1 MSKSNKSAREEL
13 ERIYGKHC
21 FIHQGIRKLNPPKP
35 HKGTYKGK
43 SIASQLTYH
52 HLKPKHLGGKATV
65 ENGAVV
71 CRRCHDW
78 LEQLSNTDREK
89 VNNEL
94 REYKRQHS
102 KECTVE
108 FVDYLP
114 LDWEVKAMVFTPEEL
129 QPKKKYDRAKAVKEF
144 KDRIKEWEEER

>member
-1 MSKSNKSAREEL
+1 VPRE
-13 ERIYGKHC
+13 I
-21 FIHQGIRKLNPPKP
+21 
-35 HKGTYKGK
+35 
-43 SIASQLTYH
+43 
-52 HLKPKHLGGKATV
+52 GGKATV

-71 CRRCHDW
+71 CRKCHDW
-78 LEQLSNTDREK
+78 IEQLSNADREQ

-114 LDWEVKAMVFTPEEL
+114 LDWEVKAIVFTPEEL
-129 QPKKKYDRAKAVKEF
+129 QPKKKYNRAKDKRENQ
-144 KDRIKEWEEER
+144 KKIKEWEEER

>member
-1 MSKSNKSAREEL
+1 MN
-13 ERIYGKHC
+13 
-21 FIHQGIRKLNPPKP
+21 GIRKLNPPKP
-35 HKGTYKGK
+35 TKGKYKGK
-43 SIASQLTYH
+43 SIALQLTYH

-65 ENGAVV
+65 EKGANL

-78 LEQLSNTDREK
+78 LEQLSNTDREQ

-102 KECTVE
+102 QECTVE

-114 LDWEVKAMVFTPEEL
+114 LDFEVKAMIITPEEL
-129 QPKKKYDRAKAVKEF
+129 QPKKKYNRSEDKRNFQKKI
-144 KDRIKEWEEER
+144 REWEEER

>member
-1 MSKSNKSAREEL
+1 MAGS
-13 ERIYGKHC
+13 
-21 FIHQGIRKLNPPKP
+21 
-35 HKGTYKGK
+35 
-43 SIASQLTYH
+43 
-52 HLKPKHLGGKATV
+52 ATV
-65 ENGAVV
+65 DNGAIV

-78 LEQLSNTDREK
+78 IEQLSNTDREQ

-114 LDWEVKAMVFTPEEL
+114 LDFEVKAMVFTPEEL
-129 QPKKKYDRAKAVKEF
+129 EPKRKYNRAKDKKEYER
-144 KDRIKEWEEER
+144 KMREWEEDR